1 VSHHLFLQ
9 EMMRAQNAEP
19 MLGKPGVFVPQQAK
33 TDRALQQQYFVSS
46 LA

>member
-33 TDRALQQQYFVSS
+33 TDPESQQQYFVNS